1 MNYSR
6 TEASNTH
13 NAITAKKAKKR
24 KRRILRILTIILCS
38 VFGILLL
45 AGFAFGMLYK
55 RIIDSAP
62 TITAE
67 DIKPSAYTTTI
78 YANDGT
84 TVLSSFVAAGSNRIY
99 APIEQIPENLQ
110 NAFIAVEDSR
120 FREHNGIDKKG
131 ILRAGL
137 TGILSGEFS
146 QGASTI
152 TQQLIKNCIFPDF
165 VNETKWEKIQRKIQE
180 MYLAVEIEK
189 IVDDKDVILESY
201 LNMINLGQNTLGVQT
216 ASIRY
221 FGKDVSELTLSE
233 CATIAAITQSPE
245 YLNPITN
252 PEANNQRRQKV
263 LKDMLKQEYITEE
276 EYETAIADDVYSR
289 IQVTNTEYEN
299 SLSVNSYFVDEVARQ
314 VQKDLV
320 NKLGYS
326 EEQAKHALYSGGLKI
341 VTTQDTK
348 MQQICEEELNNDDN
362 YPDTIKWG
370 VSCAISIIHADET
383 QSHYDQNGL
392 NGYVLKN
399 HGSKYKTYGTTFS
412 SKEEAEAM
420 VNEYIESLKT
430 AETDTVIKRVTI
442 SPQPQASFVVMD
454 QHTGYVKAI
463 VGGRGEKSS
472 NMSLNRA
479 TQSTRQPGSCFKIL
493 STFVPAL
500 EMNNDTLA
508 TVIEDSPFKY
518 NGGKQVNNWWS
529 GGYKGD
535 MTIRDCI
542 IQSANVCSVKKL
554 TEITPEVGFEYLTEN
569 FAITTLSKKDDMYQ
583 PLALGGVSRGVYNLE
598 ITAAF
603 ASIANNG
610 VYVEPILY
618 TEIRDHNDKLLYK
631 NTPDTHIAIDETT
644 AALMTDA
651 MVDVI
656 ESPEGTG
663 GQARMSKMKVA
674 GKTGTSQDTK
684 DLWLCAYTPYLTASI
699 WTGYDDQQSMREAMG
714 YFNES
719 FHNRLWK
726 KIMTRIHEDYEP
738 ASFEMPNSIQSKKL
752 CKETGL
758 LAVESCE
765 ETFTEYFAP
774 KTGPT
779 QACEGHEPEVPE
791 VPEGTET
798 PEGSE
803 GQNPVTPD
811 TPETAELNFGV

>member
-6 TEASNTH
+6 KEASKKRT
-13 NAITAKKAKKR
+13 AITAKKAKKR
-24 KRRILRILTIILCS
+24 KRRILRIVTIILCS
-38 VFGILLL
+38 LLGILLL
-45 AGFAFGMLYK
+45 AGFTLGMLYK
-55 RIIDSAP
+55 KIIDNAP

-84 TVLSSFVAAGSNRIY
+84 TVLSTFVAAGSNRIY
-99 APIEQIPENLQ
+99 VPIEQIPEDLQ

-137 TGILSGEFS
+137 TGLLSGEFS

-189 IVDDKDVILESY
+189 IVDDKDVILENY
-201 LNMINLGQNTLGVQT
+201 LNIINLGQNTLGVQT
-216 ASIRY
+216 AARRY

-252 PEANNQRRQKV
+252 PEANDQRRKKV
-263 LKDMLKQEYITEE
+263 LKNMLEQEYITEV
-276 EYETAIADDVYSR
+276 EYETAVADDVYSR
-289 IQVTNTEYEN
+289 IQVNNTEYEN
-299 SLSVNSYFVDEVARQ
+299 SLSVNSYFVDEVSRQ
-314 VQKDLV
+314 VQEDLV
-320 NKLGYS
+320 NKLGYT
-326 EEQAKHALYSGGLKI
+326 EEQAKRALYSGGLKI
-341 VTTQDTK
+341 VTTQDAR
-348 MQQICEEELNNDDN
+348 MQQICEEELNDDDN
-362 YPDTIKWG
+362 YPSTIKWG

-392 NGYVLKN
+392 NNYVLKN
-399 HGSKYKTYGTTFS
+399 YSDKYTTYGTTFD

-430 AETDTVIKRVTI
+430 AETDTVIKQVTI

-463 VGGRGEKSS
+463 VGGRGEKTS

-500 EMNNDTLA
+500 EMNDDTLA
-508 TVIEDSPFKY
+508 TIIEDAPFKY
-518 NGGKQVNNWWS
+518 NGGKQVSNWWS

-542 IQSANVCSVKKL
+542 TQSANVCSVKKL

-598 ITAAF
+598 ITAAY
-603 ASIANNG
+603 AAIANGG
-610 VYVEPILY
+610 VYVEPIFY
-618 TEIRDHNDKLLYK
+618 TEIRDHNGKLLYK
-631 NTPDTHIAIDETT
+631 NTPSTHIAIDETT
-644 AALMTDA
+644 AALITDA

-663 GQARMSKMKVA
+663 GKARMSNMTVA
-674 GKTGTSQDTK
+674 GKTGTTQETN

-714 YFNES
+714 WFDEG
-719 FHNRLWK
+719 FHNKLWK
-726 KIMTRIHEDYEP
+726 TIMTRIHEDYEP
-738 ASFEMPNSIQSKKL
+738 ASFEMPNSIQKKKL

-758 LAVESCE
+758 LAVESCK

-774 KTGPT
+774 KTGPS

-791 VPEGTET
+791 GQDPTASDTET
-798 PEGSE
+798 SDPNSDL
-803 GQNPVTPD
+803 NSDPDTDTPD
-811 TPETAELNFGV
+811 ES